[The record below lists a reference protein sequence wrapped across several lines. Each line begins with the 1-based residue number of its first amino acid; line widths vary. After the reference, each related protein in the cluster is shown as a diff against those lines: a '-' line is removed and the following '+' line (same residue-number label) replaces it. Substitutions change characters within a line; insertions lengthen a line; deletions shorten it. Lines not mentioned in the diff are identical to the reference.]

1 MGSLLEKNN
10 GLHVLLI
17 LYVFISIDYVTGT
30 LLAAGTM
37 TTSMVNMLDFIMQS
51 GKEYLMKYFQYSCR
65 KCDVIIVQQDP
76 CFQENCNGAEF
87 IKFNLVKK
95 FY

>member
-1 MGSLLEKNN
+1 MYTGGKQEK
-10 GLHVLLI
+10 LWITERL
-17 LYVFISIDYVTGT
+17 T
-30 LLAAGTM
+30 LKNLRKYLAAGNM
-37 TTSMVNMLDFIMQS
+37 MTSMVNMLDFIMQS
-51 GKEYLMKYFQYSCR
+51 GKKYLMKYFQYSCR